1 MSAKKA
7 IVRGSFVIAGA
18 LGMSASASALDY
30 WVTTSGNLTGTSTV
44 SGPTNASFNG
54 LSLPC
59 TASFTV
65 SDTNGAG
72 KVTAASFSGSTACSM
87 ITACNLPWPLGTLV
101 SAGPPPV
108 YDGKPLAASGVA
120 NNTRINGVC
129 VKLPAPINQTC
140 TGTVNGTLTNSPNTF
155 TFTGTLTASPGP
167 GTCTVNS
174 RGSLTPSPALGIQ

>member
-1 MSAKKA
+1 
-7 IVRGSFVIAGA
+7 
-18 LGMSASASALDY
+18 MSASASALDY
-30 WVTTSGNLTGTSTV
+30 WVTTPGNLTGTSTV

-140 TGTVNGTLTNSPNTF
+140 TGTVNGTLTNPGPGSPPMPPNTF
-155 TFTGTLTASPGP
+155 TFAGTLAASPAP
-167 GTCTVNS
+167 ATCTVNS
-174 RGSLTPSPALGIQ
+174 RGNLTPSPALGIQP